1 MTVACTV
8 ISDVPEAVGPTP
20 VALMA
25 KLSLPLY
32 LAFALYSYVVKLSF
46 FNFPWTGFCEMP
58 ELLTVPG
65 ILIGNR
71 QLCPDTTSMSLVELS
86 PQSAS
91 VADIEQS
98 EAARAKDTRAEPVAS
113 TISAKATT
121 SDSRLIDFLICK
133 THTDQNSP
141 GRMCIALE

>member
-1 MTVACTV
+1 
-8 ISDVPEAVGPTP
+8 VPEVVGPTP

-71 QLCPDTTSMSLVELS
+71 QLCPDTTSMSWVELS

-91 VADIEQS
+91 VPDIEQS
-98 EAARAKDTRAEPVAS
+98 EAARAKDTGEPVAS

-121 SDSRLIDFLICK
+121 SDSRLIDFLISM
-133 THTDQNSP
+133 QNP
-141 GRMCIALE
+141 H

>member
-1 MTVACTV
+1 
-8 ISDVPEAVGPTP
+8 VPEAVGPTP

-32 LAFALYSYVVKLSF
+32 LAFALYSYVVELSF

-98 EAARAKDTRAEPVAS
+98 EAARATDTGAEPVAS
-113 TISAKATT
+113 KISAKATT
-121 SDSRLIDFLICK
+121 SDSRLIDFLISM
-133 THTDQNSP
+133 QN
-141 GRMCIALE
+141 LH

>member
-1 MTVACTV
+1 M
-8 ISDVPEAVGPTP
+8 ISDVPEAVGPRP

-46 FNFPWTGFCEMP
+46 FNFPWTGFCKMS
-58 ELLTVPG
+58 ELLTVPC

-71 QLCPDTTSMSLVELS
+71 QLCPDTTSMSLLELS
-86 PQSAS
+86 PQSTS
-91 VADIEQS
+91 VVDIEQS
-98 EAARAKDTRAEPVAS
+98 EAARAKDTDVEPVAS

-121 SDSRLIDFLICK
+121 LDNRLLDFLGSMQ
-133 THTDQNSP
+133 TPH
-141 GRMCIALE
+141 

>member
-1 MTVACTV
+1 LTVACTV

-46 FNFPWTGFCEMP
+46 FNFPWTGFCEMS
-58 ELLTVPG
+58 ELRTVPC

-98 EAARAKDTRAEPVAS
+98 EAARAKDTGEPVAS

-121 SDSRLIDFLICK
+121 SDSRLIDFLISM
-133 THTDQNSP
+133 QNP
-141 GRMCIALE
+141 H